1 MTSLKQIEANRENGK
16 KAKGKKTIWGKIQSS
31 KNALKHGLLAETVLI
46 VGENKVEYEEF
57 KQGLIDYYNPQDQ
70 LQEEIVFQLISMQWR
85 IRRSARVEAGI
96 YGGEA
101 LDRPNYGHG
110 VNSSNKLFI
119 NEFKTSDVNHV
130 PKQIEVPANSFIRD
144 SNGASAI
151 LSINRIEAN
160 LMNRFYALLDRY
172 KKIKEDEDA

>member
-1 MTSLKQIEANRENGK
+1 MITEFYK
-16 KAKGKKTIWGKIQSS
+16 KALPSNGVYCITAIDPITKIP
-31 KNALKHGLLAETVLI
+31 KH
-46 VGENKVEYEEF
+46 KFVESINDIE
-57 KQGLIDYYNPQDQ
+57 P
-70 LQEEIVFQLISMQWR
+70 V
-85 IRRSARVEAGI
+85 
-96 YGGEA
+96 
-101 LDRPNYGHG
+101 
-110 VNSSNKLFI
+110 I
-119 NEFKTSDVNHV
+119 NEFKSSDVNHV